1 MKFPESISS
10 QGKAEKEIM
19 PKSPEIG
26 IKELNN
32 EQLKQYASFAQ
43 ARVEQYAAEILSKS
57 EKIIDSSAQGMKI
70 SPEMLNVAKKERG
83 LDDQLQEIQN
93 ETHHAVEELKNY
105 LETLMELTQ
114 PTIKAETGVKIEK
127 EQVVSKKDDD
137 LEYME
142 GWGTINEID
151 AEDDIKDIV
160 RYKKREEEAKEIE
173 DMKEHERL
181 IEKMSKKEKSMKEE
195 IEDIK
200 RKDLEYKTRRGDKTQ
215 LFEGVERDMYG
226 VSRQEREQM
235 DYLMEKLDELRN
247 RNTDIYPGQ
256 KDYEKM
262 KEAEKE
268 LAGKIENKIKDLN
281 FEFMAGVKVL
291 YGGEEFIL
299 QGYDNQ
305 SGKAILVE
313 KKEDLGK
320 RSRIKRSE
328 WDASGKPLPKRGEN
342 MQGFYGRVVT
352 GFDDETGDIILQ
364 RGIAV
369 GKDMLRPTRLPE
381 HKSLNL

>member
-1 MKFPESISS
+1 MKSPERVAS
-10 QGKAEKEIM
+10 QEKAEKEIT
-19 PKSPEIG
+19 PKSPEVG
-26 IKELNN
+26 IKEISS
-32 EQLKQYASFAQ
+32 EQLKQYAIMVQS
-43 ARVEQYAAEILSKS
+43 RLEEYAAKILSGSK
-57 EKIIDSSAQGMKI
+57 KIIESSVQGMKI
-70 SPEMLNVAKKERG
+70 SPEMLNSAKKECG
-83 LDDQLQEIQN
+83 MDAQLQEIQN
-93 ETHHAVEELKNY
+93 ETRHAVEELKIY
-105 LETLMELTQ
+105 LETLIKPTQ

-127 EQVVSKKDDD
+127 RASSKDDD
-137 LEYME
+137 LEYLE

-151 AEDDIKDIV
+151 AKDDIKNVV
-160 RYKKREEEAKEIE
+160 RYEKREKEAKEIE
-173 DMKEHERL
+173 D
-181 IEKMSKKEKSMKEE
+181 MKEE

-200 RKDLEYKTRRGDKTQ
+200 RKDLEYKTRREDKTQ

-247 RNTDIYPGQ
+247 RNISIYPGQ

-262 KEAEKE
+262 KEAEEE
-268 LAGKIENKIKDLN
+268 LAGKIEDLN
-281 FEFMAGVKVL
+281 FKFMAGVKVL
-291 YGGEEFIL
+291 YGGIEFIL

-364 RGIAV
+364 KGIAV
-369 GKDMLRPTRLPE
+369 DKDTLRPTRLPKPE
-381 HKSLNL
+381 FQ